1 MRIMLYTTLMQIPE
15 TYKQLASSGEVNQVI
30 IELAANILHD
40 FQNEQPLFVQLLRGA
55 QPFASKLMSEIA
67 RQSPQFHPEL
77 DSMIVTTYGAGQK
90 AGEPHIVADLAPT
103 TTVKDRTIIIL
114 DDVLDKGITAD
125 FVKRHLAV
133 RQPRKVHLAVLAQKT
148 VDREIDI
155 TADYCG
161 FTFSDDWLVGMGMDD
176 ASAAPEGYRWID
188 EIWKIK
194 R

>member
-1 MRIMLYTTLMQIPE
+1 MQIPK
-15 TYKQLASSGEVNQVI
+15 TYEQLASSEKVNQAI
-30 IELAANILHD
+30 ADLAASILRD
-40 FQNEQPLFVQLLRGA
+40 FADERPLFVQLLRGA

-67 RQSPQFHPEL
+67 RQNPMFHPEL

-90 AGEPHIVADLAPT
+90 AGGPHIVADLAPT

-114 DDVLDKGITAD
+114 DDVLDKGITAN
-125 FVKRHLAV
+125 FVKRHLAA
-133 RQPRKVHLAVLAQKT
+133 RQPRNVRLAVLAQKT
-148 VDREIDI
+148 VKREIDI
-155 TADYCG
+155 VADYCG

-194 R
+194 REV

>member
-1 MRIMLYTTLMQIPE
+1 MRYIRLPAVHTCAGVRLQ
-15 TYKQLASSGEVNQVI
+15 SGRSR
-30 IELAANILHD
+30 H
-40 FQNEQPLFVQLLRGA
+40 
-55 QPFASKLMSEIA
+55 
-67 RQSPQFHPEL
+67 
-77 DSMIVTTYGAGQK
+77 
-90 AGEPHIVADLAPT
+90 
-103 TTVKDRTIIIL
+103 
-114 DDVLDKGITAD
+114 
-125 FVKRHLAV
+125 KRHLAV

-161 FTFSDDWLVGMGMDD
+161 FNFGDDWLVGMGMDD